1 MKEVVI
7 GNVHVGGQ
15 NPLALIAGPCVIET
29 EEGCFDT
36 AEALRDMAQDLGFPL
51 IFKSSYDKANRS
63 SADSYRGPGLER
75 GLEVLKR
82 IKEELLVPVVT
93 DVHTEEQAERAG
105 EVVDAVQVPALL
117 CRQTDLL
124 QAAARTGKPVNIK
137 KGQFM
142 SPYDLPNIIAKVE
155 ACGNTQ
161 VLLTER
167 GTFFGYGALVSDMRS
182 IPIMAN
188 FGYPVVFDGTHSVQL
203 PGGEGVSSGGQREFV
218 PVLTRAA
225 VAAGANAV
233 FLEVHPN
240 PIKALSD
247 GPCMLFLDDLPEL
260 LGKLLLID
268 EVVHPHRRAIR
279 K

>member
-36 AEALRDMAQDLGFPL
+36 AMALRDMTQDLGFPF
-51 IFKSSYDKANRS
+51 IFKTSYDKANRS
-63 SADSYRGPGLER
+63 SGDSYRGPGVER

-82 IKEELLVPVVT
+82 IREELLIPVLT
-93 DVHTEEQAERAG
+93 DVHTEEQAAMAG
-105 EVVDAVQVPALL
+105 DVVDAVQVPALL
-117 CRQTDLL
+117 CRQTDLV

-142 SPYDLPNIIAKVE
+142 SPYDLPNVIAKIE

-161 VLLTER
+161 IVVTER
-167 GTFFGYGALVSDMRS
+167 GTFFGYGAVVNDMRA
-182 IPIMAN
+182 IPIMQN
-188 FGYPVVFDGTHSVQL
+188 FGYPVVFDGTHSVQQ

-247 GPCMLFLDDLPEL
+247 GPCMLFLDDLPKL
-260 LGKLLLID
+260 LSKLLLID
-268 EVVHPHRRAIR
+268 EVVHPHRRAAR